1 MLPASDMT
9 SQPPTSARKSAHTAA
24 SLGMLGLLGVQF
36 LFGMATNLFVT
47 LPSSGIG
54 MMEMMHG
61 GPLVM
66 IHIMLGIIL
75 AIGAVFAVAAA
86 AQYGY
91 WAIVWAVISL
101 GGILVAGIGG
111 LIFLL
116 DGLSNGA
123 SFLMAV
129 GFLVTVTGYI
139 ADLAKGT

>member
-1 MLPASDMT
+1 M
-9 SQPPTSARKSAHTAA
+9 A

-36 LFGMATNLFVT
+36 LFGMAINLFVT
-47 LPSSGIG
+47 LPSPGFG
-54 MMEMMHG
+54 MAEMMYA

-66 IHIMLGIIL
+66 IHMMLGMIL
-75 AIGAVFAVAAA
+75 VLGALFAVAVA

-101 GGILVAGIGG
+101 GGILVAGVGG

-116 DGLSNGA
+116 DGLSVGA

-129 GFLVTVTGYI
+129 GFLVAATGYI
-139 ADLAKGT
+139 AELVNIT

>member
-1 MLPASDMT
+1 M
-9 SQPPTSARKSAHTAA
+9 A

-36 LFGMATNLFVT
+36 LFGMAINLFVT
-47 LPSSGIG
+47 LPSPGFG
-54 MMEMMHG
+54 MAEMMYG

-66 IHIMLGIIL
+66 IHMMLGMIL
-75 AIGAVFAVAAA
+75 VLGALFAVAVA

-101 GGILVAGIGG
+101 GGILVAGVGG

-116 DGLSNGA
+116 DGLSVGA

-129 GFLVTVTGYI
+129 GFLVAVTGYI
-139 ADLAKGT
+139 AELVNIT

>member
-1 MLPASDMT
+1 
-9 SQPPTSARKSAHTAA
+9 
-24 SLGMLGLLGVQF
+24 MLGLLGVQF
-36 LFGMATNLFVT
+36 LFGMAINLFAT
-47 LPSSGIG
+47 LPSSGFG
-54 MMEMMHG
+54 MVEMMDG

-66 IHIMLGIIL
+66 IHMMLGMIL
-75 AIGAVFAVAAA
+75 VVGALFAVAAA
-86 AQYGY
+86 GQYGY

-129 GFLVTVTGYI
+129 GFLVAVTGYI
-139 ADLAKGT
+139 AELVKIT